1 MGLPSLDLR
10 RRLVE
15 AYKSGL
21 CSSYEEV
28 AEMFG
33 VGRATVSRNLRRERE
48 TGDVL
53 YKARVG
59 RKRRLD
65 RAWLARHAEEFPD
78 ATRKERADA
87 WEKESGQRVSLQ
99 TFSKALRAIG
109 WSFKKRHQW
118 RASGTPNA
126 TD

>member
-1 MGLPSLDLR
+1 MGLPSVDLR

-15 AYKSGL
+15 SYRLGL
-21 CSSYEEV
+21 CSSYEEA

-33 VGRATVSRNLRRERE
+33 VGRATVSRTLRRARE

-53 YKARVG
+53 YKPRVG

-65 RAWLARHAEEFPD
+65 RAWLSRHAEEFPD
-78 ATRKERADA
+78 ATRQERADA
-87 WEKESGQRVSLQ
+87 WEKESGWRLSLQ
-99 TFSKALRAIG
+99 TFSKALREIG

-118 RASGTPNA
+118 RASEIRNA
-126 TD
+126 TE